1 MRTDIGREGTTV
13 TTTCIIC
20 HCNRSGRHAAVAA
33 GKQRRGRAK
42 CPAHSIPAD
51 DASFPCIISIRFQ
64 SFLNFV
70 LGAENLDLENQNIF
84 FKDYPG
90 EECPWAGKSEEM
102 RSELIRIT
110 GFVPI
115 NFCTVLLKI
124 QPSRQ
129 NMLGQRGFVQV
140 AQECKS

>member
-1 MRTDIGREGTTV
+1 MRTDVGRDSTTCAICTV
-13 TTTCIIC
+13 TDRATT
-20 HCNRSGRHAAVAA
+20 RPSRRVVAA

-70 LGAENLDLENQNIF
+70 LEAENLDLENQNIF

-90 EECPWAGKSEEM
+90 EEWSADSLEGL
-102 RSELIRIT
+102 RRY
-110 GFVPI
+110 
-115 NFCTVLLKI
+115 
-124 QPSRQ
+124 
-129 NMLGQRGFVQV
+129 
-140 AQECKS
+140 